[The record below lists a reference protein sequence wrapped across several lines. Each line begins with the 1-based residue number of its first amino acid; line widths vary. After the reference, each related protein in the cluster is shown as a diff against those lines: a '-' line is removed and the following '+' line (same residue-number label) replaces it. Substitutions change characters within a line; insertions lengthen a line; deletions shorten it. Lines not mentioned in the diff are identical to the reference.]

1 VVIGDGWYAALV
13 PSLTGI
19 DETRWAFVPRGP
31 LRGLVLGLLSVR
43 ADRVFLIRHD
53 PGWRALLAFRA
64 VFGVRRK
71 LVALHFIEPRPV
83 AGWRGRLDRWAT
95 RRALCA
101 GQALTAAESGA
112 LARRY
117 GLPAERFPH
126 VPFALRRETGTPPA
140 GERDLVIAA
149 GRAGCDWPTLFAA
162 AHGSDWPLVVVCGA
176 HDADEVR
183 RLGDADVRVD
193 LPGAEVRELLR
204 RAAVSVI
211 AMRDTGA
218 AQGHVRLADAVDAGA
233 AIVVSDVAAVR
244 EYVDPGVTALVV
256 APGDAAALREAVER
270 VLGDAALRARLA
282 EAALAHAARRTWADY
297 LEAVA
302 ALVLSPARD
311 RAR

>member
-13 PSLTGI
+13 ASLTGI

-31 LRGLVLGLLSVR
+31 LRGVVLGLLSIR

-53 PGWRALLAFRA
+53 PGWRALLALRA
-64 VFGVRRK
+64 LFGVRRK

-95 RRALCA
+95 RRAVLA
-101 GQALTAAESGA
+101 GQALTSAEAAA

-117 GLPAERFPH
+117 DLPRERFPH

-140 GERDLVIAA
+140 GQRDLVVAA

-162 AHGSDWPLVVVCGA
+162 ADGAGWPLVAVCGP
-176 HDADEVR
+176 HDAEEVR
-183 RLGDADVRVD
+183 RLGGADVRVD
-193 LPGAEVRELLR
+193 LPGAEVRDLLR

-244 EYVDPGVTALVV
+244 EYVEPGVTALVV
-256 APGDAAALREAVER
+256 APGDAAALRADVER
-270 VLGDAALRARLA
+270 LLGDPALRARLTQ
-282 EAALAHAARRTWADY
+282 AALDHAARRPWDAY
-297 LEAVA
+297 LASVA